1 MAALGPISGCAVAG
15 LLSVGFPL
23 FPLPA
28 TVRMIPES
36 RSTARILLLLI
47 SEMSM
52 VFSLGVR
59 LIDIGVLSFASVA
72 GPPSP
77 EKPLLFGVPAKVE
90 IRFVLRSILRTKW
103 LCVSEIFWES
113 F

>member
-1 MAALGPISGCAVAG
+1 MAALGPISGCSMAG

-23 FPLPA
+23 FPFPA
-28 TVRMIPES
+28 TVRMIPDS

-47 SEMSM
+47 SEISM
-52 VFSLGVR
+52 VFSSGVR

-77 EKPLLFGVPAKVE
+77 EKAL
-90 IRFVLRSILRTKW
+90 T
-103 LCVSEIFWES
+103 FWGS
-113 F
+113 R